1 MNVNMYSVL
10 PMHERSKREDEQSD
24 VGACATFVNV
34 QPPDVVVVVDVV

>member
-1 MNVNMYSVL
+1 MSVNMYSAL

-24 VGACATFVNV
+24 VGAFATFVNV